1 MDSRASAIIRRPTSR
16 PNAVSTFVRQRPKA
30 AAVSVLWVLG
40 LFIAFLAPAPVASE
54 AVKGENRTR

>member
-30 AAVSVLWVLG
+30 AAVSALWILG
-40 LFIAFLAPAPVASE
+40 LFIAFLAPAPVASTSLQE
-54 AVKGENRTR
+54 A

>member
-1 MDSRASAIIRRPTSR
+1 MDSRASGAIVRRPTLR

-54 AVKGENRTR
+54 A